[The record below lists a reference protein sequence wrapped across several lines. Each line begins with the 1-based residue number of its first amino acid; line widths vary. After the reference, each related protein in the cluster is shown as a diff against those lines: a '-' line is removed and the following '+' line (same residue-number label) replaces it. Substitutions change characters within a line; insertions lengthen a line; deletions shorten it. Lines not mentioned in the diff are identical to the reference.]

1 MYDNNVDI
9 FTKDL
14 SNHLATNLHNTR
26 NPRINLPIVRTNVE
40 KNFLIFQICSLMREI
55 PNHLLEPQSKVTL
68 KRNFKKLTFSS
79 Y

>member
-26 NPRINLPIVRTNVE
+26 NPRINFPIVRRNVE
-40 KNFLIFQICSLMREI
+40 KNILIFQICNLMRE
-55 PNHLLEPQSKVTL
+55 V
-68 KRNFKKLTFSS
+68 
-79 Y
+79 